1 MIPYQ
6 LKFSP
11 RSLYIF
17 HIKKEHQMQSIKFR
31 MLAVLLLAFCLGTGD
46 NIYAQASDNA
56 TLNVVLADVRSIKLN
71 PAQSTVQLR
80 FNNAT
85 DYQNGVVLNNQ
96 AHLEVTSTG
105 GFQVKVKSSGASLQN
120 GTNTIP
126 VSTITLTPTLNSGYA
141 DAGLG
146 LQTVTLSAT
155 QQQLI
160 TTPNGSTKIV
170 FDVRYTA
177 SGGQPYINK
186 PAGTY
191 VTTVTFSIEPS

>member
-1 MIPYQ
+1 MPSQ
-6 LKFSP
+6 LKIP
-11 RSLYIF
+11 LRSLIIFYI
-17 HIKKEHQMQSIKFR
+17 KTEHPMQPIQSRI
-31 MLAVLLLAFCLGTGD
+31 LSVLLLTAGLGAAD

-80 FNNAT
+80 FNNAN

-105 GFQVKVKSSGASLQN
+105 GFQVKVKSSGPSLQN

-126 VSTITLTPTLNSGYA
+126 VSTISLTPTLNSGYA